1 MDAKIRD
8 ALRYL
13 KTLPVEDRLIA
24 VLDLSNHEEVMQAS
38 LILSDASMIAIMPR
52 SQRALLEK
60 LRQPQLESG
69 PGGLT
74 YVEAS

>member
-38 LILSDASMIAIMPR
+38 RILSDASMIAIIPR

-60 LRQPQLESG
+60 LRQPQLPPQEEYY
-69 PGGLT
+69 T
-74 YVEAS
+74 

>member
-1 MDAKIRD
+1 MDVKIRD

-24 VLDLSNHEEVMQAS
+24 VLDLNNHDELIQAQR
-38 LILSDASMIAIMPR
+38 ILSDASMIAIMPF

-60 LRQPQLESG
+60 LRRPEESKLPPQEE
-69 PGGLT
+69 
-74 YVEAS
+74 YYA